1 MKNKEKI
8 VIGILIGIII
18 LIVIISGMIYINLNK
33 SIKEVERENEKLKT
47 LEVKTK
53 SNQEIMTLYTR
64 IDNEKFF
71 IKIPTNF
78 KQLDADT
85 ISQKYYGD
93 VPQTVFSNEDDTINI
108 LINMTT
114 DEMSNDDIKS
124 YHDEMLK
131 LLGDNSRII
140 YSDYYEVDNH
150 NIGKIKYLSNAVD
163 TKIYNNTIFFSYNN
177 KLVLISFNCTKD
189 LQEEWEVVSDF
200 IVDSL
205 FLTDLK

>member
-1 MKNKEKI
+1 
-8 VIGILIGIII
+8 
-18 LIVIISGMIYINLNK
+18 
-33 SIKEVERENEKLKT
+33 
-47 LEVKTK
+47 
-53 SNQEIMTLYTR
+53 
-64 IDNEKFF
+64 
-71 IKIPTNF
+71 
-78 KQLDADT
+78 
-85 ISQKYYGD
+85 
-93 VPQTVFSNEDDTINI
+93 
-108 LINMTT
+108 
-114 DEMSNDDIKS
+114 
-124 YHDEMLK
+124 MLK